1 MTHDCPPAR
10 GSRSQ
15 SEGPGVAWLCRDP
28 QGGLDPVPPSA
39 TSVSPSVKPGRPSRA
54 RQLSG
59 PSGVSKVGAA
69 HGLQGRGIGKER
81 VPGPQPPPCR
91 SCDAHPHALPPWG
104 AHQGSASPGRRQ
116 GRCQGAQKLPAE
128 LVPSSRLG

>member
-15 SEGPGVAWLCRDP
+15 SQGPGVAWLCRDP

-39 TSVSPSVKPGRPSRA
+39 TSVSPSVKLGRPSRA

-81 VPGPQPPPCR
+81 VPGPQPPRAGAAMPTLTPCHPGGR
-91 SCDAHPHALPPWG
+91 TEAAHP
-104 AHQGSASPGRRQ
+104 QGDARDAAGERRSFQ
-116 GRCQGAQKLPAE
+116 Q
-128 LVPSSRLG
+128 SRSHPVT